1 MVDKETKEVKP
12 KEVFEVVEVPTGSA
26 LAYKTPEGEIIPME
40 QLLVNISNE
49 LREVLNA
56 VKW

>member
-40 QLLVNISNE
+40 QLLVNIANE

-56 VKW
+56 VK